1 VCEVLIRNYNLKVL
15 AGENHPTQHK
25 TKTIF
30 GSISLMEHGL
40 KEMGKNI
47 FSLPTGY
54 HHLVASCTGMYHV
67 VVTFLNL
74 LVGVLGL
81 LFLSYLLLF
90 LNCWLCMCWR
100 GLSIWSSI
108 RSDGVR
114 YVIRSIK
121 PRVLLL
127 NCTHRDHRVHRVLM
141 YWLYMFQHVQRKHRS
156 QRHILYI

>member
-54 HHLVASCTGMYHV
+54 HHLVASCTGMYIV
-67 VVTFLNL
+67 PCRGDIPEFACWCPRTTVSKLPAPVPEL
-74 LVGVLGL
+74 LVVHVLEGTL
-81 LFLSYLLLF
+81 HL
-90 LNCWLCMCWR
+90 
-100 GLSIWSSI
+100 
-108 RSDGVR
+108 
-114 YVIRSIK
+114 
-121 PRVLLL
+121 VL
-127 NCTHRDHRVHRVLM
+127 HQV
-141 YWLYMFQHVQRKHRS
+141 
-156 QRHILYI
+156 